1 MVARDPRL
9 RVSGR
14 IVTSAAGR
22 LLVSY
27 LIGAIIVTV
36 IASLGGGVLGID
48 FNPVVLV
55 LVALAGAVL
64 LWFLAVIEDWAPP
77 KHWDDIR
84 FPSSSLHV
92 GSDNRTRRLA
102 SLIVSSDPSHRM
114 GQRTLRDLL
123 AQLTAARLVRS
134 HAADPERPF
143 ASHLLSPGLRGY
155 LTSPDHTVPSLRRR
169 TLQTYL
175 EEISRL

>member
-1 MVARDPRL
+1 MARDPRL
-9 RVSGR
+9 RVAGR
-14 IVTSAAGR
+14 LATSAAGR

-27 LIGAIIVTV
+27 LVGAIVITV
-36 IASLGGGVLGID
+36 LASLGGGVLGID

-77 KHWDDIR
+77 MSWEDIR
-84 FPSSSLHV
+84 FPTSSLHV

-102 SLIVSSDPSHRM
+102 ALIVSSDPTHRM

-123 AQLTAARLVRS
+123 AELTATRLVRS
-134 HAADPERPF
+134 HASDPQHPF
-143 ASHLLSPGLRGY
+143 ATPVLSPGLRSY
-155 LTSPDHTVPSLRRR
+155 LTRPDHDVPSLRRR

>member
-1 MVARDPRL
+1 MARDQRVV
-9 RVSGR
+9 VSGR
-14 IVTSAAGR
+14 LVTSAAGR
-22 LLVSY
+22 VLVSY
-27 LIGAIIVTV
+27 LVGAIIITV
-36 IASLGGGVLGID
+36 VASLGGGFLGID

-77 KHWDDIR
+77 MHWEDIR

-92 GSDNRTRRLA
+92 GSDNRTRRIA
-102 SLIVSSDPSHRM
+102 ALIVSSDPTHRM

-123 AQLTAARLVRS
+123 AELAAARLVRS
-134 HAADPERPF
+134 HGADPEHPF
-143 ASHLLSPGLRGY
+143 VTPLLSPGLRTY
-155 LTSPDHTVPSLRRR
+155 LTSPDHNVPSLRRR

>member
-1 MVARDPRL
+1 
-9 RVSGR
+9 
-14 IVTSAAGR
+14 VTSTAGR

-27 LIGAIIVTV
+27 LVGAIIITV
-36 IASLGGGVLGID
+36 LASLGGGVLGID

-64 LWFLAVIEDWAPP
+64 LWFLAVIEGWAPP
-77 KHWDDIR
+77 MHWEDIR
-84 FPSSSLHV
+84 FPTSSLHV

-102 SLIVSSDPSHRM
+102 SLLVSSDPTHRM

-123 AQLTAARLVRS
+123 AELAAARLVRS
-134 HAADPERPF
+134 HAADPNQPF
-143 ASHLLSPGLRGY
+143 ASPALSSGLRSY
-155 LTSPDHTVPSLRRR
+155 LTSPSHAVPSLRRR

>member
-1 MVARDPRL
+1 MARDPRL
-9 RVSGR
+9 RIAGR
-14 IVTSAAGR
+14 LVTSTAGR

-27 LIGAIIVTV
+27 LVGTIVITV
-36 IASLGGGVLGID
+36 LASLGGGVLGVD

-55 LVALAGAVL
+55 LVALAGGVL

-77 KHWDDIR
+77 MHWEDIR
-84 FPSSSLHV
+84 FPTSSLHV
-92 GSDNRTRRLA
+92 GSDGRTRRLA
-102 SLIVSSDPSHRM
+102 SLLVSSDPTHRM

-123 AQLTAARLVRS
+123 AELTAARLVRS
-134 HAADPERPF
+134 HAADPEHPF
-143 ASHLLSPGLRGY
+143 ASPALSSGLRGY
-155 LTSPDHTVPSLRRR
+155 LTGPSDAVPSLRRR

>member
-1 MVARDPRL
+1 MARDPRL
-9 RVSGR
+9 RISGR
-14 IVTSAAGR
+14 LVTSTAGR

-27 LIGAIIVTV
+27 LVGAIVITV
-36 IASLGGGVLGID
+36 LASLGGGVLGID
-48 FNPVVLV
+48 FDPVVLV
-55 LVALAGAVL
+55 LVALAGVVL

-77 KHWDDIR
+77 MHWEDIR
-84 FPSSSLHV
+84 FPTSSLHV

-102 SLIVSSDPSHRM
+102 SLLVSSDPTHRM

-123 AQLTAARLVRS
+123 AELTAARLVRS
-134 HAADPERPF
+134 HAADPDRPF
-143 ASHLLSPGLRGY
+143 TSPALSSGLRSY
-155 LTSPDHTVPSLRRR
+155 LTSPDLAVPTVRRR

>member
-1 MVARDPRL
+1 MARDPRL

-14 IVTSAAGR
+14 LVTSEAGR
-22 LLVSY
+22 VLVSY
-27 LIGAIIVTV
+27 LIGAIVITV

-77 KHWDDIR
+77 MHWEDIR
-84 FPSSSLHV
+84 FPTSSLHV

-102 SLIVSSDPSHRM
+102 ALIVSSDPTHRM

-123 AQLTAARLVRS
+123 AELTASRLVRT
-134 HAADPERPF
+134 HAADPHQPF
-143 ASHLLSPGLRGY
+143 AAPLLSSGLRSY
-155 LTSPDHTVPSLRRR
+155 LTSPDDAVPSLRRR

>member
-1 MVARDPRL
+1 MARDPRL
-9 RVSGR
+9 HVSGR
-14 IVTSAAGR
+14 LVTSAAGR
-22 LLVSY
+22 VLVSY
-27 LIGAIIVTV
+27 LIGAIVITV
-36 IASLGGGVLGID
+36 IASLGGGVLGIE

-77 KHWDDIR
+77 MHWEDIQ
-84 FPSSSLHV
+84 FPTSSLHV

-102 SLIVSSDPSHRM
+102 ALIVSSDPTHRM

-123 AQLTAARLVRS
+123 AELTASRLVRS
-134 HAADPERPF
+134 HAADPHHLFSAP
-143 ASHLLSPGLRGY
+143 LLSPGLRSY
-155 LTSPDHTVPSLRRR
+155 LTSPDHAVPSLRRR